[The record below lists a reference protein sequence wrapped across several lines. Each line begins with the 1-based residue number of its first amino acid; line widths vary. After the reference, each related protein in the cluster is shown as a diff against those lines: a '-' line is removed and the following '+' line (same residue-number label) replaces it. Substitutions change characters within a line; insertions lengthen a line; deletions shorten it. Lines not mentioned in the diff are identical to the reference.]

1 MAINKK
7 ICVIGAFGVGK
18 TSLIRRYVLDQFS
31 PDYQAT
37 LGVNIY
43 KFSDQVE
50 APGGG
55 EETINEIIWDIE
67 GAQEGAD
74 LVDTYLRGAA
84 GALVVGDVTREDA
97 VDSMVQHATR
107 FQGVQPGRPVVFAL
121 NKMDLLASPE
131 DAPDGGVLCEEF
143 TGPLL
148 HTSAAAGT
156 AVPELFRALGRRILE
171 IGA

>member
-18 TSLIRRYVLDQFS
+18 TSLIRRYVLNQFS

-43 KFSDQVE
+43 KFSDRVE

-121 NKMDLLASPE
+121 NK